1 MRFDGVKGL
10 PAQVVLDPAGV
21 GGRGLLVDAEPDE
34 ELCQHGVTLV
44 DILRFRFSA
53 SVSLI

>member
-1 MRFDGVKGL
+1 
-10 PAQVVLDPAGV
+10 VLDPAGV